1 MIDYSDRYDDEFEQP
16 KNNTMEIIFGVAI
29 GLALVP
35 MLWLTTIVLYGI
47 FGG

>member
-1 MIDYSDRYDDEFEQP
+1 MIDYSKRFENEFEQP
-16 KNNTMEIIFGVAI
+16 KNDTMEIIFGVAI

>member
-1 MIDYSDRYDDEFEQP
+1 MIDYSKRFEDEFEQP
-16 KNNTMEIIFGVAI
+16 KNDTMEIVFGVAI